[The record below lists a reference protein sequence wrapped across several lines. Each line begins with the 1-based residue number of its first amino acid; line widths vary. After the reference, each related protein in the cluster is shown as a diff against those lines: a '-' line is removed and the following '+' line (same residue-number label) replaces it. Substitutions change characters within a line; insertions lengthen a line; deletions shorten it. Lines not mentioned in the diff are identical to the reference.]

1 MESRHV
7 TYLVATGTRTEA
19 LVLEVELLD
28 AERTRL
34 LLIVVDELILQ
45 RARHDSCEGEQR
57 KERSRSATRAESGVA
72 AEVVVGEEEVTAR
85 RRGVREG
92 ASVVVCGE
100 MEVGAFVWCGCVGV

>member
-1 MESRHV
+1 MQSRHV

-19 LVLEVELLD
+19 LVLEIELLD

-72 AEVVVGEEEVTAR
+72 AEVVVVEVEVVTAR
-85 RRGVREG
+85 KGDVREG

-100 MEVGAFVWCGCVGV
+100 TEVGAIVRCVV